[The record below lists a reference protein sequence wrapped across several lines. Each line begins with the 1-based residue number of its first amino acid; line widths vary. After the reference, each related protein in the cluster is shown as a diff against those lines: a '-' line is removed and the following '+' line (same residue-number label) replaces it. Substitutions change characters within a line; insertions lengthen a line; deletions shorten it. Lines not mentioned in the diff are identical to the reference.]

1 MTGFTAISPDRAR
14 ALIDRFGQLRVCVV
28 GDVMLD
34 RFVVGRVTR
43 ISPEAPVPVVRFERE
58 YSRLGGAANV
68 AQNLTALGA
77 QVSLVGV
84 VGNDDASRRLRS
96 LLEETGISSD
106 GLICDAGTL
115 GGVVAA
121 AGLTPSQPHLTP
133 CASARRRMP

>member
-1 MTGFTAISPDRAR
+1 MSNLLSVGGMSIFGRRAR
-14 ALIDRFGQLRVCVV
+14 DLIERFARLEVCVV

-68 AQNLTALGA
+68 AQNLAALGA

-84 VGNDDASRRLRS
+84 VGRDDAASRLRA
-96 LLEETGISSD
+96 LLGD
-106 GLICDAGTL
+106 GRI
-115 GGVVAA
+115 AA
-121 AGLTPSQPHLTP
+121 
-133 CASARRRMP
+133 